1 MNKVIDKK
9 TLEKTAE
16 LARIEINEEKEEK
29 LLSDLKSILNYFEEL
44 RNVDVSDI
52 KPMAGATELT
62 NVFRDDEPVK
72 SETAAVDLTDS
83 FPEKE
88 NGFLKVPA
96 VFE

>member
-1 MNKVIDKK
+1 MDEIINKK
-9 TLEKTAE
+9 TLEKTAG
-16 LARIEINEEKEEK
+16 LARIEVSEEKEEK

-44 RNVDVSDI
+44 ENVDVSGI
-52 KPMAGATELT
+52 KPMAGAVELT
-62 NVFRDDEPVK
+62 NIFREDNEIK
-72 SETAAVDLTDS
+72 CETPAIDLINA